1 MMKMRLIVLVTL
13 TSLDLGSILPA
24 PEGKRSGT
32 PGELENW
39 DWDDGQEKV
48 FGDTEPTVEL
58 EEEQFEIEI
67 GLESI
72 TDPADKERRQK
83 ALKKAEK
90 AERING
96 WSELPE
102 DDFKKI
108 KTGDVENFARGLL
121 KPKMK
126 PERYFSWLLLR
137 RDFVPASYSC
147 VAFGLHLTFIVTKYS
162 NINFEYF
169 QYLNMK
175 F

>member
-1 MMKMRLIVLVTL
+1 MLKMRLILLVTL

-48 FGDTEPTVEL
+48 FGDSESTVEL

-72 TDPADKERRQK
+72 SDPAEKERRQK

-90 AERING
+90 AERINE
-96 WSELPE
+96 WSDLPE
-102 DDFKKI
+102 DDFKKM
-108 KTGDVENFARGLL
+108 KTGDVKNFARGLL

-147 VAFGLHLTFIVTKYS
+147 VAFGLHLTIIFTILILVW
-162 NINFEYF
+162 NI
-169 QYLNMK
+169 LNILNI
-175 F
+175 